1 MRFPSPPLQMNLNPA
16 PPATKVP
23 PDAPPE
29 AAPTAAVRDD
39 ARHSWREATGT
50 FLRRF
55 FRALAEDETYDIR
68 SNPTLWVGFLVAL
81 PIPIVTW
88 AAGGPL
94 WLLLVSIPAPV
105 FWGVVLGAAG
115 RVGVLTELE
124 ARRLAEEVDL
134 TRSEAK
140 AARESFE
147 VKLGEE
153 VERRTVLERRDEQ
166 VTSELKLAQ
175 SVHRTLVPDDI
186 QRDDVEVA
194 VHQVP
199 SKFVGGDFLYAAVA
213 ADRWLYLIVGDV
225 SGHGVS
231 AALVVA
237 RIHGLIRRLTLALRS
252 RPLTVLEKVNKA
264 AMAILKHTYF
274 FMTFGVFRLD
284 LETGMLRYATAGHP
298 PQVLLRHD
306 GKLEELQTRNRLL
319 GMDPDVFDAKRP
331 AGQIH
336 LDPGDTLVL
345 FTDGV
350 FEIPSDQNGEILGEE
365 GLHARLANFNG
376 LAPQLLAGEVLQE
389 LADFQGRSTF
399 EDDVSLMVATYR
411 GRPAPPTP

>member
-1 MRFPSPPLQMNLNPA
+1 MRFPLQLAPMTQKAAPSPVTAPPA
-16 PPATKVP
+16 PPATPLPVA
-23 PDAPPE
+23 DTLE
-29 AAPTAAVRDD
+29 VRQAAR
-39 ARHSWREATGT
+39 RSWREASGT

-55 FRALAEDETYDIR
+55 FRALAEDKTYDIR
-68 SNPTLWVGFLVAL
+68 GNPTLWVGFLVAL
-81 PIPIVTW
+81 PIPLVAW
-88 AAGGPL
+88 AADGPL
-94 WLLLVSIPAPV
+94 WLLLISIPAPL

-115 RVGVLTELE
+115 RVGTLTELE

-134 TRSEAK
+134 TRSEAR
-140 AARESFE
+140 AAREDFE
-147 VKLGEE
+147 VQLGEE
-153 VERRTVLERRDEQ
+153 VERRTVLERKDEQ

-175 SVHRTLVPDDI
+175 SVHRTLVPDNVE
-186 QRDDVEVA
+186 RDDVTVA
-194 VHQVP
+194 VHQIP

-225 SGHGVS
+225 AGHGVS

-264 AMAILKHTYF
+264 AVAILKHTYF
-274 FMTFGVFRLD
+274 FMTFAVFRLD
-284 LETGMLRYATAGHP
+284 LETGLLRYATAGHP
-298 PQVLLRHD
+298 PQVLLR
-306 GKLEELQTRNRLL
+306 GNGELLELQTRNRLL

-331 AGQIH
+331 SGQVQ
-336 LDPGDTLVL
+336 LEPGDSLVL
-345 FTDGV
+345 FTDGL

-365 GLHARLANFNG
+365 GLHARIRRLAG
-376 LAPQLLAGEVLQE
+376 LEPQLLAGEILQE

-411 GRPAPPTP
+411 GRPTP